1 MNAPN
6 TPPSTP
12 PITPTVTPT
21 ATTPSRQGTRTV
33 SADLQSTVEIGRFVL
48 VLRRRWK
55 VVALV
60 SAALVAAACVWT
72 VLAPSSS
79 TATTQVNVNV
89 IATDPFAAQR
99 TSSDL
104 LDPATERQIVLS
116 SEVIDRAAADLGKG
130 TAPRSVRAG
139 LDAQMVAGSTVM
151 RISWTGAEPRRAQA
165 VADAVATE
173 YLAYRG
179 EQAAARQQDALEPLV
194 ERRDALNAQ
203 LQQTDAGR
211 SALLSELNLVLTQI
225 TKVSGLATSGGTV
238 LVKAADTPPATGT
251 KASTVLLAAGVLGL
265 LLGAFAVI
273 LDDMVRRRVY
283 DAADVVDGNGGPL
296 LARLQARTMADLDQP
311 VDADALQSVWHRL
324 RIQIADDIPVI
335 LVIGAT
341 IGAPVAAVARALEL
355 AAAAVDDASPQVSRR
370 VRALAVPAEEG
381 YAVALSLAPRATVVV
396 LVAEDGRTT
405 VRRLATLAD
414 HLRAVGVE
422 PAGTVVA
429 HRFTEAA
436 GNAPAPAPAAASPAA
451 APAAELQTGEAR

>member
-1 MNAPN
+1 M
-6 TPPSTP
+6 
-12 PITPTVTPT
+12 
-21 ATTPSRQGTRTV
+21 
-33 SADLQSTVEIGRFVL
+33 SADLQSTVEIGRLVL
-48 VLRRRWK
+48 VLRRRWA

-60 SAALVAAACVWT
+60 TAGLVVLASLWL
-72 VLAPSSS
+72 VLAPSSA

-104 LDPATERQIVLS
+104 IDAATERQIVLS
-116 SEVIDRAAADLGKG
+116 SEVVERAAADLGKG
-130 TAPRSVRAG
+130 ATARSVRAG
-139 LDAQMVAGSTVM
+139 LDAQMVTGSTVM
-151 RISWTGAEPRRAQA
+151 RISWTGADPRHAQE

-179 EQAAARQQDALEPLV
+179 EQATARQQDALEPLV
-194 ERRDALNAQ
+194 ARRDALNAQ

-211 SALLSELNLVLTQI
+211 SAILSELNLVLSQI

-238 LVKAADTPPATGT
+238 LVKASDTTPATGT
-251 KASTVLLAAGVLGL
+251 KASTLLLGAGVLGL
-265 LLGAFAVI
+265 ILGAVVVVLGDI
-273 LDDMVRRRVY
+273 IRRRVY
-283 DAADVVDGNGGPL
+283 DTGDVVDGNGGPL
-296 LARLQARTMADLDQP
+296 LARLRARTMADLDDP
-311 VDADALQSVWHRL
+311 ADSDALRSVWHRL

-335 LVIGAT
+335 LVIGASV
-341 IGAPVAAVARALEL
+341 GAPVAEVARALEL

-405 VRRLATLAD
+405 VRRLAVLAD

-429 HRFTEAA
+429 HRFAEPVATQP
-436 GNAPAPAPAAASPAA
+436 GTGSPAPAEAAT
-451 APAAELQTGEAR
+451 PAAELQKGESR

>member
-1 MNAPN
+1 VSAP
-6 TPPSTP
+6 TSTS
-12 PITPTVTPT
+12 I
-21 ATTPSRQGTRTV
+21 TPSRQGIRTV

-55 VVALV
+55 VVAVVTAGLV
-60 SAALVAAACVWT
+60 TLACLWALF
-72 VLAPSSS
+72 APSSA

-89 IATDPFAAQR
+89 ISTDPFAAQR

-130 TAPRSVRAG
+130 ATPGSVRAG
-139 LDAQMVAGSTVM
+139 LDAQMVVGSTVM
-151 RISWTGAEPRRAQA
+151 RISWTGADPRHAQV

-179 EQAAARQQDALEPLV
+179 EQAADRQQDALEPLIA
-194 ERRDALNAQ
+194 RRDALDAQ
-203 LQQTDAGR
+203 LQQSGSGR
-211 SALLSELNLVLTQI
+211 AAILSELNVVLSQI
-225 TKVSGLATSGGTV
+225 TKVSSLATSGGTV
-238 LVKAADTPPATGT
+238 LVKASDTTPATGT
-251 KASTVLLAAGVLGL
+251 RPSTVLLASGVLGL
-265 LLGAFAVI
+265 VLGAVVVV

-283 DAADVVDGNGGPL
+283 DVADVADGTGGPM
-296 LARLQARTMADLDQP
+296 LARLQARSLAELDSP
-311 VDADALQSVWHRL
+311 ADADALQSVWHRL

-335 LVIGAT
+335 LVIGASV
-341 IGAPVAAVARALEL
+341 GAPVAAVARALEL

-405 VRRLATLAD
+405 VRKLATLAD

-422 PAGTVVA
+422 PAGTMVA
-429 HRFTEAA
+429 HQFVEAT
-436 GNAPAPAPAAASPAA
+436 AA
-451 APAAELQTGEAR
+451 APVAAPAEAPAEAPGEAPGVALQAGEVR